1 MQSVSE
7 HYFVYG
13 FGLSSFEVTEGLP
26 LVRLVVGLL
35 PKAGL
40 G

>member
-7 HYFVYG
+7 HCFVYG
-13 FGLSSFEVTEGLP
+13 FGLSSFEVTEGL

-35 PKAGL
+35 PRAEFG
-40 G
+40 